1 MESVEQLCDNIALIN
16 KSEVVLTGRVN
27 EIKKSQSTNTYH
39 IECTGIEE
47 EDLKSFT
54 VGEIKKIIS
63 SQDMLSFDVKL
74 NEEIS
79 GNSLLSEIINKNG
92 NITKF
97 VEVLPSMNDI
107 FIKTVKK

>member
-1 MESVEQLCDNIALIN
+1 
-16 KSEVVLTGRVN
+16 
-27 EIKKSQSTNTYH
+27 
-39 IECTGIEE
+39 
-47 EDLKSFT
+47 
-54 VGEIKKIIS
+54 
-63 SQDMLSFDVKL
+63 MLSFDVKL